1 MNFFKHRSAAE
12 RYARGRP
19 RFHSLIIE
27 RVREYLSLPER
38 VERALDV
45 GCGTGLSTLAL
56 KEIAEEITGLDA
68 SMAMVSLAPEDRR
81 IQYCIAGAE
90 QLPFIE
96 DAFDLVTLSQVFHWL
111 DRASFLKEAGR
122 VLREH
127 GHLIVYDNYFSGRMR
142 ENAEFQHWH
151 QRSFL
156 EKYPSPHRAWA
167 SFTDEN
173 TVDEGF
179 KLLNHEWHEN
189 HIKFSSEAL
198 TDFLTT
204 QSNVIAAVEGGNE
217 TIDEARAW
225 LLENIRP
232 LFGELKEAEFT
243 FNAPIWYL
251 QRIE

>member
-1 MNFFKHRSAAE
+1 MR
-12 RYARGRP
+12 
-19 RFHSLIIE
+19 
-27 RVREYLSLPER
+27 RVREYLSLSEG

-56 KEIAEEITGLDA
+56 KEIAEKITGLDA
-68 SMAMVSLAPEDRR
+68 STAMISLAPEDKG
-81 IQYCIAGAE
+81 IQYCIADAE

-122 VLREH
+122 VLRER

-151 QRSFL
+151 QQSFL

-167 SFTDEN
+167 SFTAEN
-173 TVDEGF
+173 TDNEGF
-179 KLLNHEWHEN
+179 KLLHHEWHEN
-189 HIKFSSEAL
+189 HVKFSPEAL

-204 QSNVIAAVEGGNE
+204 QSNVIAMVEGGRE
-217 TIDEARAW
+217 AIEEARGW
-225 LLENIRP
+225 LLEQIRP
-232 LFGELKEAEFT
+232 LFGELKEAEFR

-251 QRIE
+251 QRVQ